1 MSKFGAQLGR
11 AVILIV
17 LGILAAGGVVG
28 FVGFVLGKWVF

>member
-17 LGILAAGGVVG
+17 LGIFAAGGAVG
-28 FVGFVLGKWVF
+28 FALGKWVL